1 MSPSTKLNDNS
12 EITIPIRN
20 LIALII
26 TTAIG
31 VMGYSNITE
40 RLSFVEHSLVLH
52 TVQIDQNSEFRTLW
66 PRGELGALPDDAEQN
81 IRLTFLEKQLAGVL
95 EKMEADE

>member
-26 TTAIG
+26 ATAIG
-31 VMGYSNITE
+31 VMGYSNLRE
-40 RLSFVEHSLVLH
+40 RLSFVEHSLVLQ
-52 TVQIDQNSEFRTLW
+52 TIQVDQNSEFRTLW

-81 IRLTFLEKQLAGVL
+81 IRLDFLEKQLEGVL